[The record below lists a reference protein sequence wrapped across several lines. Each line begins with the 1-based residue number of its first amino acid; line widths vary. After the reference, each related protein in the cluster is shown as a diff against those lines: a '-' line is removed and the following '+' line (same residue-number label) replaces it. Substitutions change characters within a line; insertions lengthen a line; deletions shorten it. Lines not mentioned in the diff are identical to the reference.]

1 VNAGSPLLKRGSNSL
16 LGICLLLG
24 ALSLQGGC
32 RRDHKEAITVAGST
46 SVEPFAELLAE
57 EYMNRFPGKMVYVQG
72 GGSTAGIQ
80 ATMTGTTDIG
90 MSSRPLKGPE
100 RKLHAIEIA
109 RDAIALIVH
118 PENHIDNLSTK
129 MVQEIF
135 SGRIKSWKEAGG
147 PNHQITVVTREEGSG
162 TRGAFHELIMENHDV
177 DLGAIVQDS
186 NGAVRQLVSSDPHS
200 IGYISLGLVDDG
212 VKALKIDGVT
222 PDTSTVIK
230 GEYRL
235 VRPFLFLV
243 KGRPEGSIKAFIDFA
258 LSPEGQM
265 LLSEE
270 GLISVKYSDRKSG
283 SIQ

>member
-1 VNAGSPLLKRGSNSL
+1 
-16 LGICLLLG
+16 
-24 ALSLQGGC
+24 
-32 RRDHKEAITVAGST
+32 VAGST

-135 SGRIKSWKEAGG
+135 SGRIKSWKEVGG

-162 TRGAFHELIMENHDV
+162 TRSFRTQMGQLDNWSRAILTASVTSLWDWSTME
-177 DLGAIVQDS
+177 S
-186 NGAVRQLVSSDPHS
+186 
-200 IGYISLGLVDDG
+200 
-212 VKALKIDGVT
+212 
-222 PDTSTVIK
+222 
-230 GEYRL
+230 RL
-235 VRPFLFLV
+235 
-243 KGRPEGSIKAFIDFA
+243 
-258 LSPEGQM
+258 
-265 LLSEE
+265 
-270 GLISVKYSDRKSG
+270 
-283 SIQ
+283 